1 MAWDTPAKDMID
13 TYAIFQKFHGQGIS
27 ADLWVDYSKY
37 EGERVPVSDL
47 IFNYNYSTHMGL
59 KAWYYQN
66 SKGGI
71 VSKEGVQK
79 NTVVDDEED
88 FVDDGGCDGGACKIV
103 LNINNTGSNLDSFAV
118 SDVIPADSSSYGD
131 PEGTVKNINYCL
143 WFKPEIIT
151 TATWVRGGNSCANNM
166 GCLFPQ
172 NSCISCGS
180 DNFSLC
186 VNSYCNM
193 NSSRRPGGTG
203 YRCACINFCPLNV
216 LFTTCTMLK

>member
-1 MAWDTPAKDMID
+1 MLAALTRGHTVNFQITNKSCQPIGGYFGSFCR
-13 TYAIFQKFHGQGIS
+13 TYATYG
-27 ADLWVDYSKY
+27 SK
-37 EGERVPVSDL
+37 GS
-47 IFNYNYSTHMGL
+47 NYSGSCTNNFMGKHFKITRL
-59 KAWYYQN
+59 
-66 SKGGI
+66 S
-71 VSKEGVQK
+71 
-79 NTVVDDEED
+79 
-88 FVDDGGCDGGACKIV
+88 DDGSACKIV